1 MRKILVTITILAGAT
16 LFARPGL
23 RAQET
28 ARTQNV
34 STTPVTERTSVSENE
49 IELMRSDIRS
59 RRKQVI
65 AANIQMTD
73 AEATRFWPIYDR
85 YSADQKKAYDI
96 HYDLLKEY
104 AANEKTLTDAQALSL
119 TRRWTDADTAKA
131 QLRVKYFPE
140 FEKVLGSKRAARLC
154 QLDRMLTLMVD
165 LQIGSDV
172 PLITP

>member
-1 MRKILVTITILAGAT
+1 MRKILIAITSLAASAM
-16 LFARPGL
+16 FACPL
-23 RAQET
+23 IQAQENPK
-28 ARTQNV
+28 TQNV
-34 STTPVTERTSVSENE
+34 STRTGAERVSVSENE

-73 AEATRFWPIYDR
+73 AEAEKFWPIYDR
-85 YSADQKKAYDI
+85 YSADQRKAYDI
-96 HYDLLKEY
+96 HYNLLKEY

-119 TRRWTDADTAKA
+119 TKRWSDADTAKA